1 MLHPP
6 VDLRQSADPPDGP
19 TLLPMALLFLLRPYS
34 TYYGPTLLTMAL
46 LSLLWLYLPWQS
58 EDAQMAVVGLTS
70 RYDAVE
76 LLEKRVRSRFSQASS
91 PYTTPHPHTTNPPTP

>member
-1 MLHPP
+1 
-6 VDLRQSADPPDGP
+6 
-19 TLLPMALLFLLRPYS
+19 
-34 TYYGPTLLTMAL
+34 MAL